1 VFQLPADI
9 DSQIELDL
17 RTQTLPVRQGLVT
30 LDQVSGSMSAL
41 ACFMTE

>member
-1 VFQLPADI
+1 MFQLPADI

-17 RTQTLPVRQGLVT
+17 PTQTVPVRQGLET
-30 LDQVSGSMSAL
+30 LDQVSGSMLAL